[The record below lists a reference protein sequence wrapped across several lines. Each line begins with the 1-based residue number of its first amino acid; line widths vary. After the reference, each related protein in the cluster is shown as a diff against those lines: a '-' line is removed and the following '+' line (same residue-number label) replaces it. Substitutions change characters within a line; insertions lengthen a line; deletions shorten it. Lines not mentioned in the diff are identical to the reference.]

1 MNLYEVLGGFMSNI
15 VKIKEYHFSEKMI
28 RAKDL
33 SKIFVGI
40 SQATYE
46 GWARQGIIT
55 RYKIGG
61 SIFYKLSEIERI
73 IENSKEVV

>member
-1 MNLYEVLGGFMSNI
+1 MSNV
-15 VKIKEYHFSEKMI
+15 VKIKEYQFNEKMI

-46 GWARQGIIT
+46 GWAKQGIIS
-55 RYKIGG
+55 RYKVGG
-61 SIFYKLSEIERI
+61 SVFYKLSEIEKI
-73 IENSKEVV
+73 IENSKEVI

>member
-1 MNLYEVLGGFMSNI
+1 MTNI
-15 VKIKEYHFSEKMI
+15 VKIKEYQFSEKMI

>member
-1 MNLYEVLGGFMSNI
+1 MSNV
-15 VKIKEYHFSEKMI
+15 VKIKEYQFSEKMI

-46 GWARQGIIT
+46 SWAKQGIIT
-55 RYKIGG
+55 RYKVGG
-61 SIFYKLSEIERI
+61 SVFYKLSEIERI
-73 IENSKEVV
+73 IENSKEVI

>member
-1 MNLYEVLGGFMSNI
+1 MSNI

-73 IENSKEVV
+73 IESSKEVV

>member
-1 MNLYEVLGGFMSNI
+1 MANVI
-15 VKIKEYHFSEKMI
+15 KIKDYQFNEKMI

-40 SQATYE
+40 SQSTYE
-46 GWARQGIIT
+46 VWAKQGIIT

-61 SIFYKLSEIERI
+61 SIFYKLSEIQKV
-73 IENSKEVV
+73 IEDSKEVI